1 MALPSLFIGLC
12 GASCTYSLGVSKS
25 AASSL
30 DSLCRLQNA
39 CLRPSCSGSQRVTHH
54 AANFMFPLHMCGF
67 TVPRNVRSRE
77 EEAPRLRMTL
87 IQLGPLGKKL
97 PWFMEGVCGRII
109 SEFLLRPNPL
119 CAAIGPIIREVGRQ
133 EISCYCDCHENF
145 RFEIEFNQLH
155 QNAMV
160 TERVCRMCL
169 VEIRALDP
177 NLTAQQYEQLYD
189 GFGAEHERAW
199 DCNLLDV
206 ENWQPMTMA
215 LSTWQEV
222 ADLVDVDSMVEV

>member
-1 MALPSLFIGLC
+1 
-12 GASCTYSLGVSKS
+12 
-25 AASSL
+25 
-30 DSLCRLQNA
+30 
-39 CLRPSCSGSQRVTHH
+39 
-54 AANFMFPLHMCGF
+54 
-67 TVPRNVRSRE
+67 
-77 EEAPRLRMTL
+77 MTL

-119 CAAIGPIIREVGRQ
+119 CAAIGPIIPEIGRQ
-133 EISCYCDCHENF
+133 EISCYCECHANF

-155 QNAMV
+155 QNATV

-169 VEIRALDP
+169 VEKRALDP
-177 NLTAQQYEQLYD
+177 NLTAQQYGQLYD
-189 GFGAEHERAW
+189 GFGAEHVRAW

-206 ENWQPMTMA
+206 ENWRPMTLA

>member
-1 MALPSLFIGLC
+1 M
-12 GASCTYSLGVSKS
+12 
-25 AASSL
+25 ASSL
-30 DSLCRLQNA
+30 DSLCRLQNVF
-39 CLRPSCSGSQRVTHH
+39 LRPSCSGSQRVTYH
-54 AANFMFPLHMCGF
+54 AANFMFLYLLAGLLCHGMYAA
-67 TVPRNVRSRE
+67 VRKRRQ
-77 EEAPRLRMTL
+77 PRLRMTL

-119 CAAIGPIIREVGRQ
+119 CAAIGPIIREIGRQ

-155 QNAMV
+155 QNATV

-189 GFGAEHERAW
+189 GFGVEHERAW

-206 ENWQPMTMA
+206 ENWRPMTMA

-222 ADLVDVDSMVEV
+222 ADLVDMDSMVEV

>member
-1 MALPSLFIGLC
+1 M
-12 GASCTYSLGVSKS
+12 
-25 AASSL
+25 
-30 DSLCRLQNA
+30 
-39 CLRPSCSGSQRVTHH
+39 
-54 AANFMFPLHMCGF
+54 
-67 TVPRNVRSRE
+67 
-77 EEAPRLRMTL
+77 RMTL

-119 CAAIGPIIREVGRQ
+119 CAAIGPIIREIGRQ
-133 EISCYCDCHENF
+133 EISCYCECHANF

-160 TERVCRMCL
+160 TERVCRTCL
-169 VEIRALDP
+169 LEIRALDP

-206 ENWQPMTMA
+206 ENWRPMTVA

-222 ADLVDVDSMVEV
+222 ADLVDMDSMVEV